1 MMATLFKKRFPALL
15 AAIILVMLTA
25 TACTVDGNSDVP
37 ESSTTNGGS
46 STSWF
51 SESTTGTEYT
61 TETEETTETDSG
73 TSSETTADTTTNRAT
88 SLTTNKATTTKTPT
102 TTKKQTTTTTKP
114 QKPNIGDELRGV
126 WVSYLELNTILNN
139 KSVAQAKSN
148 IDSIMINSKAFGINA
163 VIFHV
168 RSHSDAFYKSTKFPY
183 AASAKTL
190 IDNGFDPLAYAI
202 ESAHK
207 HGLELHAWIN
217 PYRVGT
223 SDSFWK
229 SKGFELNKDYVKSG
243 NMYYF
248 NPASS
253 KAKDLIIS
261 GIEEII
267 KNYDVD
273 GIHFDD
279 YFYHTDA
286 NIFPSKTPGAI
297 EKAQYEAEKSKLGI
311 NDIGTWRR
319 YKVSELVKAA
329 YTATHKRSG
338 CVFGVS
344 PRGVQDQ
351 NRDVVYADVEL
362 WMKSKGYIDYVTPQI
377 YFGFE
382 HQTRPFDKTVNE
394 WAKMQRDS
402 SVKLYIGLALHKIG
416 TVNDQYAGTGKEE
429 WKNRNDIMKRSLLY
443 VRSKAECSGVM
454 FFRYD
459 FFFPSK
465 MAESSSWVKSV
476 AVREVENLLT
486 VMKP

>member
-1 MMATLFKKRFPALL
+1 MMATFFKNRFPALL
-15 AAIILVMLTA
+15 AAIVLVMLVA
-25 TACTVDGNSDVP
+25 TACTVDGYTDEP

-46 STSWF
+46 TTSSF
-51 SESTTGTEYT
+51 AESTTGTEYT
-61 TETEETTETDSG
+61 TEQEETTETEFSTG
-73 TSSETTADTTTNRAT
+73 SETTTAATT
-88 SLTTNKATTTKTPT
+88 KKPATTTK
-102 TTKKQTTTTTKP
+102 QATTTKP

-126 WVSYLELNTILNN
+126 WVSYLELNTIF
-139 KSVAQAKSN
+139 KGKTVEQAKSN
-148 IDSIMINSKAFGINA
+148 IDSIMINSKALGLNA

-183 AASAKTL
+183 AAGAKSL
-190 IDNGFDPLAYAI
+190 IDAGFDPLAYAI
-202 ESAHK
+202 DSAHSR
-207 HGLELHAWIN
+207 GLELHAWIN

-344 PRGVQDQ
+344 PRGARPKNGTDP
-351 NRDVVYADVEL
+351 NRDIVYAAVEL
-362 WMKSKGYIDYVTPQI
+362 WMKIKGYIDYICPQI
-377 YFGFE
+377 YFGF
-382 HQTRPFDKTVNE
+382 QNKNQPFDKVVDYWISLN
-394 WAKMQRDS
+394 RDS
-402 SVKLYIGLALHKIG
+402 SVKLYIGLALYKIG
-416 TVNDQYAGTGKEE
+416 WVSDSNADTGKEE
-429 WKNRNDIMKRSLLY
+429 WKNRNDIMKRSMLY

-476 AVREVENLLT
+476 AIKEVENLLT